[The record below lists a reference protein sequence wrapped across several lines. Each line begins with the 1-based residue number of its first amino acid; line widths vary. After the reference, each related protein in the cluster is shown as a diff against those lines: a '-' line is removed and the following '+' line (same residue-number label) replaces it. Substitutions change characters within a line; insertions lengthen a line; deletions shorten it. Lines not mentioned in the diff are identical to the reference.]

1 MKTRARRH
9 GGIKQR
15 LYYYYEVSF
24 ESEYPQ
30 RGLGSE
36 ACHSEHNDVGI
47 PVSLS
52 PPTPVFTCFNS
63 YILIG
68 EMSGLRLRPHQITH
82 MLAASL
88 RSSFLP
94 GSSFILTLSLTPW
107 GTASYPAWLLSL
119 VSHSLPASCI
129 WGLPYILYAPPFY
142 QSLAYMKC
150 LSWLCS
156 LVHSNSGYRLRFNAL
171 HRGSRDSQLPG
182 SSPDSWHPHPHLT
195 WATSPISVSCLLSVH
210 RASSW

>member
-1 MKTRARRH
+1 MTMKTRARRH

-36 ACHSEHNDVGI
+36 ACRSEHSDVGI

-94 GSSFILTLSLTPW
+94 GSSFILTLSLTP
-107 GTASYPAWLLSL
+107 
-119 VSHSLPASCI
+119 
-129 WGLPYILYAPPFY
+129 
-142 QSLAYMKC
+142 
-150 LSWLCS
+150 
-156 LVHSNSGYRLRFNAL
+156 
-171 HRGSRDSQLPG
+171 
-182 SSPDSWHPHPHLT
+182 
-195 WATSPISVSCLLSVH
+195 
-210 RASSW
+210 